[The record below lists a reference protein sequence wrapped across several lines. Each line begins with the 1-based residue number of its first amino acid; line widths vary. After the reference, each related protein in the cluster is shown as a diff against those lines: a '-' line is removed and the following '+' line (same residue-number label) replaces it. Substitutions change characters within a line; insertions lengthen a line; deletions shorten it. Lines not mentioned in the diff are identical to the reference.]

1 MGLGWFSDSCALGS
15 NFLVVHMYGE
25 RKRRRH
31 THIYIYIYIHI
42 YRYADMYTYMYMYGV
57 FRASAHSYM
66 KACFHS
72 YLVHSLVVD
81 SSIRL
86 LIHCLVDWC
95 MHSCTDSLMNSIDKH
110 GIRSTTF
117 QLHGINSFH
126 KTVWQKTV
134 LMFVRWGSD
143 LLPMLWEGGWEYAR
157 LIFAFDSVNLTPPQP
172 SPA

>member
-1 MGLGWFSDSCALGS
+1 
-15 NFLVVHMYGE
+15 
-25 RKRRRH
+25 
-31 THIYIYIYIHI
+31 
-42 YRYADMYTYMYMYGV
+42 MYTYMYMYGV

-126 KTVWQKTV
+126 TTVWQKTV

-157 LIFAFDSVNLTPPQP
+157 LIFAFDSVNLTPPHPTPP
-172 SPA
+172 SGSRRQQWGNGVRGWGESRMGMFIYICII